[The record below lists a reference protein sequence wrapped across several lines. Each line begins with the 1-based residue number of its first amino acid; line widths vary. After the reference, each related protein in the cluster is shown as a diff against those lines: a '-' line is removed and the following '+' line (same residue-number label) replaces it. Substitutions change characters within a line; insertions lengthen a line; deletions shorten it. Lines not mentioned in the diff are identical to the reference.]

1 MDLLH
6 RKILTLLKH
15 SNIKN
20 QRLTI
25 NQIAE
30 SLNIDRHTAAKHLE
44 SMRSKGLIDYKN
56 VAKSKIW
63 SINNKPLISKNT
75 DSIDYLAI
83 NNFKEIIKNVDENIS
98 IQDKNFNVL
107 WNNKKNMQ
115 NLNIKFAKCHSIHA
129 GRLDKCKIGRAHV

>member
-56 VAKSKIW
+56 VAKSKI
-63 SINNKPLISKNT
+63 
-75 DSIDYLAI
+75 
-83 NNFKEIIKNVDENIS
+83 
-98 IQDKNFNVL
+98 
-107 WNNKKNMQ
+107 
-115 NLNIKFAKCHSIHA
+115 
-129 GRLDKCKIGRAHV
+129 GRAHV